1 MTDDAD
7 QCLPRFS
14 NDKRAREIFH
24 VNAHD
29 LAMQPDFF
37 SNLLIL
43 RCCALRF
50 FKSRLLDIIDII
62 PRLIFR
68 GP

>member
-1 MTDDAD
+1 MTLTSA
-7 QCLPRFS
+7 CLVS
-14 NDKRAREIFH
+14 QMTREIFH